1 MKRRYL
7 LTIFTLFFCAISLFA
22 QNAGEPQYKS
32 VLSRDS
38 ILIGDQIEWKI
49 PVRISEGED
58 YYIERP
64 DEPVAPGVETIKGFH
79 IDTLSFRRGK
89 LEVEGR
95 MTLTAFDSGS
105 YFLPPVIVHI
115 ERSDGSVDTL
125 FYDGPILDVNT
136 IQIDT
141 ATFVPF
147 DIKGQIKYPV
157 TFSEILLWGGIVL
170 IAIAVIWFIV
180 CFVKRAKEGRSFF
193 GRPIVKDP
201 PHIVALRS
209 LEKIRGQKLWQNNRH
224 KQFYT
229 AVTDTLR
236 KYISDRYDITAMEQT
251 SNEMFEE
258 LKDKEIDPQLME
270 RLRELFT
277 TADFVKFAKHTPSIG
292 ENEEAIPTAVRFVN
306 ATFLQEIEKEKE
318 EEK

>member
-1 MKRRYL
+1 MKRKYF
-7 LTIFTLFFCAISLFA
+7 LTILTLFFCAINLFA
-22 QNAGEPQYKS
+22 QNDGEPQYKS
-32 VLSRDS
+32 VLSKDS
-38 ILIGDQIEWKI
+38 ILIGDQIEWRI
-49 PVRISEGED
+49 PVRILEGED

-79 IDTLSFRRGK
+79 IDTLSFKRGR

-115 ERSDGSVDTL
+115 ERADGSVDTL

-157 TFSEILLWGGIVL
+157 TFSEILLWGGILL
-170 IAIAVIWFIV
+170 IVVALVWLIV
-180 CFVKRAKEGRSFF
+180 RFVKRSGEGRSFF

-236 KYISDRYDITAMEQT
+236 KYISDRYHIAAMEQT
-251 SNEMFEE
+251 SNEMFAE
-258 LKDKEIDPQLME
+258 LKDKEIDPNLME

-318 EEK
+318 E

>member
-1 MKRRYL
+1 M
-7 LTIFTLFFCAISLFA
+7 TLFFCVINLFA
-22 QNAGEPQYKS
+22 QKANEPQYKS

-38 ILIGDQIEWKI
+38 ILIGDQIEWRI
-49 PVRISEGED
+49 PVKISEGED

-64 DEPVAPGVETIKGFH
+64 DDPVAPGVETIKGFH
-79 IDTLSFRRGK
+79 IDTLSFRRGR

-95 MTLTAFDSGS
+95 MTLTTFDSGS

-115 ERSDGSVDTL
+115 DRADGSVDTL
-125 FYDGPILDVNT
+125 FYDGPILDVHT

-147 DIKGQIKYPV
+147 DIKGQIRYPV

-170 IAIAVIWFIV
+170 IAIVLVWLIVRFI
-180 CFVKRAKEGRSFF
+180 KRAGEGRSFF
-193 GRPIVKDP
+193 GRPVVKDP

-209 LEKIRGQKLWQNNRH
+209 LEKIRSQKLWQNNRH

-236 KYISDRYDITAMEQT
+236 KYISDRYHIAAMEQT
-251 SNEMFEE
+251 SKEMFDD
-258 LKDKEIDPQLME
+258 LKDKDIDPKLMGH
-270 RLRELFT
+270 LRELFT

-318 EEK
+318 

>member
-1 MKRRYL
+1 
-7 LTIFTLFFCAISLFA
+7 
-22 QNAGEPQYKS
+22 
-32 VLSRDS
+32 
-38 ILIGDQIEWKI
+38 
-49 PVRISEGED
+49 
-58 YYIERP
+58 
-64 DEPVAPGVETIKGFH
+64 
-79 IDTLSFRRGK
+79 
-89 LEVEGR
+89 

-105 YFLPPVIVHI
+105 YFLPPVLVHI
-115 ERSDGSVDTL
+115 ERADGSVDTL
-125 FYDGPILDVNT
+125 FYDGPVLDVNT

-157 TFSEILLWGGIVL
+157 TFSEIVLWGGVVL
-170 IAIAVIWFIV
+170 IAVALVLLIVLFVI
-180 CFVKRAKEGRSFF
+180 RARKGRSIF
-193 GRPIVKDP
+193 GRTIVKDP

-236 KYISDRYDITAMEQT
+236 KYISDRYNIAAMEQT
-251 SNEMFEE
+251 SNEMFED
-258 LKDKEIDPQLME
+258 LKDKEIDPYLME

-318 EEK
+318 K

>member
-7 LTIFTLFFCAISLFA
+7 LTIMTLFFCAINLFA
-22 QNAGEPQYKS
+22 QKANEPQYKS

-38 ILIGDQIEWKI
+38 ILIGDQIEWRI
-49 PVRISEGED
+49 PVKISEGED

-64 DEPVAPGVETIKGFH
+64 DDPVAPGVETIKGFH
-79 IDTLSFRRGK
+79 IDTLSFRRGR

-147 DIKGQIKYPV
+147 DIKGQIRYPV
-157 TFSEILLWGGIVL
+157 TFSEILFWGGIVL
-170 IAIAVIWFIV
+170 IAVALGWLIIRFI
-180 CFVKRAKEGRSFF
+180 KRAREGRSFF
-193 GRPIVKDP
+193 GRPVVKDP

-236 KYISDRYDITAMEQT
+236 KYISDRYHIAAMEQT
-251 SNEMFEE
+251 SNEMFDD
-258 LKDKEIDPQLME
+258 LKDKDIDPKLMGQ
-270 RLRELFT
+270 LRELFT

-318 EEK
+318 E

>member
-7 LTIFTLFFCAISLFA
+7 FTILTLFICAINLFA
-22 QNAGEPQYKS
+22 RNDGEPQYKS

-38 ILIGDQIEWKI
+38 ILIGDQIEWRI
-49 PVRISEGED
+49 PVRILEGED

-64 DEPVAPGVETIKGFH
+64 DDPVAPGVETIKGFH
-79 IDTLSFRRGK
+79 IDTLYFRRGR

-105 YFLPPVIVHI
+105 YFLPPVLVHI
-115 ERSDGSVDTL
+115 ERADGSVDTL
-125 FYDGPILDVNT
+125 FYDGPVLDVNT

-157 TFSEILLWGGIVL
+157 TFSEIVLWGGVVL
-170 IAIAVIWFIV
+170 IAVALVLLIVLFVI
-180 CFVKRAKEGRSFF
+180 RARKGRSIF
-193 GRPIVKDP
+193 GRTIVKDP

-236 KYISDRYDITAMEQT
+236 KYISDRYHIAALEQT
-251 SNEMFEE
+251 SNEMFED
-258 LKDKEIDPQLME
+258 LKDKEIDPYLME

-318 EEK
+318 K

>member
-7 LTIFTLFFCAISLFA
+7 LTILILFLSVVALSA
-22 QNAGEPQYKS
+22 QDNGGPQYKS
-32 VLSRDS
+32 LLSRDS
-38 ILIGDQIEWKI
+38 ILIGDQIEWRI

-79 IDTLSFRRGK
+79 IDTISFKRGQ

-95 MTLTAFDSGS
+95 MTLTVFDSGS
-105 YFLPPVIVHI
+105 FFLPPVIVHI
-115 ERSDGSVDTL
+115 ERADGSVDTL
-125 FYDGPILDVNT
+125 FYDGPIIDVNT

-157 TFSEILLWGGIVL
+157 TFSEILLWIGIALVVAL
-170 IAIAVIWFIV
+170 IIWFIV
-180 CFVKRAKEGRSFF
+180 RAVKRGREGRSFF

-236 KYISDRYDITAMEQT
+236 VYISDRYHIAAMEQT

-258 LKDKEIDPQLME
+258 LKDKEIDPSLME

-277 TADFVKFAKHTPSIG
+277 TADFVKFAKYTPSIG
-292 ENEEAIPTAVRFVN
+292 DNENAIPTAVRFVN
-306 ATFLQEIEKEKE
+306 STFLQEIEKEKE
-318 EEK
+318 E